1 MGHGRA
7 PPQGQP
13 RHHRQDHLLPWI
25 LLRCPPHSAK
35 QTNTGTALT
44 PLPGQASSHAG
55 FIYYSGGATLAVN
68 NTYKP
73 ADPGPLHKYE
83 YVSFTKVMR
92 LDPNTEDWSQVRY
105 VSN

>member
-1 MGHGRA
+1 M
-7 PPQGQP
+7 P
-13 RHHRQDHLLPWI
+13 
-25 LLRCPPHSAK
+25 SS
-35 QTNTGTALT
+35 
-44 PLPGQASSHAG
+44 GQASSHAG

-92 LDPNTEDWSQVRY
+92 LDPNTEDWSQVRHFLIQQILI
-105 VSN
+105 VNVFQIVPIEFFFPCHQFMLLLLTTLHVIFQLI